1 MGKKIIGPFSQL
13 LSFVDTPLKGAL
25 TDQQMTIRE
34 YAGILVEDGIIVI
47 IDNYDDLIS
56 KHGDQAEIRFM
67 EGDKVCLPG
76 YIDCHTHIA
85 FAGNR
90 ANDFAL
96 RNAGASYLEIAQAGG
111 GIWSTVLHTRAAS
124 EKELTDNIIN
134 FSKDLLA
141 QGITTIE
148 VKSGYGLSVKEELKI
163 LRVIKKAQQSVAVDL
178 IPTCLAAHMKP
189 KDFAGSAVDYLNEIA
204 SELFPILK
212 AENLCNRIDA
222 FIEQSA
228 FSADDIE
235 DYFIKAQKMGFDIT
249 VHADQFSTSG
259 SKVAVRFNA
268 VSADHLEASTDAEIT
283 LLATSNTVAVA
294 LPGASIG
301 IGCAFTPARKLLDQG
316 ACLAIATDWNP
327 GSAPMGQLMT
337 QATILATAEK
347 LSNAEVFAAITFRAA
362 QALNLSDRGRIRSG
376 EIADF
381 VVYNTDNYQN
391 ITYKQGT
398 LKPVQVWKRGTI
410 SYTEGDEA

>member
-1 MGKKIIGPFSQL
+1 MGKKLIGPFSQL
-13 LSFVDTPLKGAL
+13 LSFTGAPMKGAL
-25 TDQQMTIRE
+25 SDQQMTIKKHV
-34 YAGILVEDGIIVI
+34 GILTENGSILTIE
-47 IDNYDDLIS
+47 NYQDLRQ
-56 KHGDQAEIRFM
+56 KHGRETVLELI
-67 EGDKVCLPG
+67 EGETVCVPG

-96 RNAGASYLEIAQAGG
+96 RNAGATYLEIAQAGG
-111 GIWSTVLHTRAAS
+111 GIWSTVQHTRAAS
-124 EKELTDNIIN
+124 EEELTTNIIN
-134 FSKDLLA
+134 YAKDLLV
-141 QGITTIE
+141 QGITTVE
-148 VKSGYGLSVKEELKI
+148 VKSGYGLSIKEELKI
-163 LRVIKKAQQSVAVDL
+163 LRAIKKAQEHVAVDL

-189 KDFAGSAVDYLNEIA
+189 KDYSGSAEEYLDEIA
-204 SELFPILK
+204 TKLFPILK
-212 AENLCNRIDA
+212 REQLSNRIDA

-228 FSADDIE
+228 FSATDIE
-235 DYFIKAQKMGFDIT
+235 SYFHKAQQMGFDIT

-259 SKVAVRFNA
+259 SEVAVRFNA
-268 VSADHLEASTDAEIT
+268 VSADHLEASTDSEIA
-283 LLATSNTVAVA
+283 LLAASHTVAVA

-327 GSAPMGQLMT
+327 GSAPMGQLIT

-362 QALNLSDRGRIRSG
+362 QALNLADRGRLQPG

-381 VVYNTDNYQN
+381 AIYRTDNYQN
-391 ITYKQGT
+391 ITYMQGT
-398 LKPVQVWKRGTI
+398 LKPIQVWKKGTNI
-410 SYTEGDEA
+410 YTKGEEV